1 MIFWACSN
9 CQVTV
14 ILLFDLL
21 INTVTFI
28 ITCICITFMQIK
40 TINVL
45 WPLGCFRCFVLV
57 IVSVTHF
64 PFPFSIL
71 FVCRA
76 HICYPRTT
84 PARFGLIW
92 FRGFRQTDGRTDDG
106 RQVME
111 KLTCDLS
118 MIWTDGHF
126 RYYITFQVRG
136 RGNKLS
142 YRTVIINKGLRFV
155 FIFHVLV

>member
-1 MIFWACSN
+1 MEGGSVGHKFERDLPKN
-9 CQVTV
+9 HPCQ
-14 ILLFDLL
+14 
-21 INTVTFI
+21 
-28 ITCICITFMQIK
+28 
-40 TINVL
+40 
-45 WPLGCFRCFVLV
+45 
-57 IVSVTHF
+57 
-64 PFPFSIL
+64 
-71 FVCRA
+71 
-76 HICYPRTT
+76 
-84 PARFGLIW
+84 IW

-136 RGNKLS
+136 RGNKIS